1 MDKVSNLFSGAA
13 AEAAIFRDEYLVAA
27 DPTDTSKRV
36 RLDAGGITTST
47 TRVLTAQDK
56 DGTIATTTDTISTQ
70 YGGTGQD
77 FSATSGLVKLSSG
90 TASAVTAPSG
100 DIVGTSDTQTLTNKT
115 ISGSSNTLSNIAK
128 ASITGAPTGDFV
140 GTSDTQTL
148 TNKTIDASSN
158 TLSNIG
164 NASLS
169 NSAITVTDGITST
182 NVSLGGTVTFS
193 GTSNEVEVG
202 ESSGTIT
209 IGLPNDVTIGNDLV
223 VTNNLTVS
231 GTTTTLNTETLTVE
245 DKNIEL
251 AVPTSGSPTDAG
263 ANNGGITLKGSTDHT
278 IIWDSANTNWT
289 LSEHVNIPT
298 GKEYKINNVK
308 VLDSSSLGSGVTSSS
323 LTSVG
328 TIGTGTWQGTAIGIT
343 YGGTGQTTAQAAIN
357 ALTQVSGATPE
368 YVLTKDTSTGD
379 ATWKAASTVA
389 AVNDLTDVTITGAA
403 KGDILVYNG
412 SAWVDLTVGSD
423 GQVLKAASGEATGLE
438 WGAGGGGATAT
449 HAFTNQSST
458 SYRGTGSSGT
468 GIDVGTAVAT
478 EASGV
483 GEREIYIRK
492 IDANNEGV
500 FTVIH
505 KNGSA
510 VEVQIA

>member
-1 MDKVSNLFSGAA
+1 MDKVSNLFSGAV
-13 AEAAIFRDEYLVAA
+13 AEAAIFRDEYLIAA

-148 TNKTIDASSN
+148 TNKTIDAASN

-164 NASLS
+164 NGSLT
-169 NSAITVTDGITST
+169 NSAITVTDGTTST
-182 NVSLGGTVTFS
+182 DVSLGGTVTFS

-231 GTTTTLNTETLTVE
+231 GTTTTLNTQTLTVE

-251 AVPTSGSPTDAG
+251 AVPTSIGEVRYENLRVAG
-263 ANNGGITLKGSTDHT
+263 APKSQ
-278 IIWDSANTNWT
+278 SF
-289 LSEHVNIPT
+289 
-298 GKEYKINNVK
+298 
-308 VLDSSSLGSGVTSSS
+308 
-323 LTSVG
+323 
-328 TIGTGTWQGTAIGIT
+328 
-343 YGGTGQTTAQAAIN
+343 
-357 ALTQVSGATPE
+357 
-368 YVLTKDTSTGD
+368 
-379 ATWKAASTVA
+379 
-389 AVNDLTDVTITGAA
+389 
-403 KGDILVYNG
+403 GDITIKNI
-412 SAWVDLTVGSD
+412 D
-423 GQVLKAASGEATGLE
+423 
-438 WGAGGGGATAT
+438 
-449 HAFTNQSST
+449 F
-458 SYRGTGSSGT
+458 SGT
-468 GIDVGTAVAT
+468 RLV
-478 EASGV
+478 
-483 GEREIYIRK
+483 IRPK
-492 IDANNEGV
+492 I
-500 FTVIH
+500 
-505 KNGSA
+505 
-510 VEVQIA
+510 

>member
-1 MDKVSNLFSGAA
+1 LVWKKVNNSDAGDSTHFGGDDMDKVSNLFSGAV

-115 ISGSSNTLSNIAK
+115 I
-128 ASITGAPTGDFV
+128 
-140 GTSDTQTL
+140 
-148 TNKTIDASSN
+148 DASSN

-209 IGLPNDVTIGNDLV
+209 IGLPDDVTISGD
-223 VTNNLTVS
+223 LTVN
-231 GTTTTLNTETLTVE
+231 GTTTTINSTTLTVD
-245 DKNIEL
+245 DKNIEM
-251 AVPTSGSPTDAG
+251 GSVATPTDTT
-263 ANNGGITLKGSTDHT
+263 ANGGGITLKGATDHT

-357 ALTQVSGATPE
+357 ALTQVSGATNE

-423 GQVLKAASGEATGLE
+423 GQVLKAASGQATGLE

-449 HAFTNQSST
+449 HAYTNQSST

-505 KNGSA
+505 KNGAA

>member
-1 MDKVSNLFSGAA
+1 MVWKKVNNSDAGDSTHFGGDDMDKISDLFSGAA
-13 AEAAIFRDEYLVAA
+13 AEAAIFRDDYLIAA
-27 DPTDTSKRV
+27 DPSDTSKRV
-36 RLDAGGITTST
+36 RLDAGGITTSN

-90 TASAVTAPSG
+90 TASAVAAPTG
-100 DIVGTSDTQTLTNKT
+100 AIVGTTDSQTLTNKT
-115 ISGSSNTLSNIAK
+115 ISGSSNTI
-128 ASITGAPTGDFV
+128 
-140 GTSDTQTL
+140 
-148 TNKTIDASSN
+148 
-158 TLSNIG
+158 SNIG
-164 NASLS
+164 NSSLS
-169 NSAITVTDGITST
+169 NSAITVTDGTTST
-182 NVSLGGTVTFS
+182 DVSLGGTVTFN

-202 ESSGTIT
+202 ESSGTVT
-209 IGLPNDVTIGNDLV
+209 IGLPDDVTISGD
-223 VTNNLTVS
+223 LTVN
-231 GTTTTLNTETLTVE
+231 GTTTTINSTTLTVD
-245 DKNIEL
+245 DKNIEM
-251 AVPTSGSPTDAG
+251 GSVATPTDTT
-263 ANNGGITLKGSTDHT
+263 ANGGGITLKGATDKT

-289 LSEHVNIPT
+289 LSEHTNIPT

-308 VLDSSSLGSGVTSSS
+308 VLDSSALGTGVTSSS

-328 TIGTGTWQGTAIGIT
+328 TIATGTWQATDVAIAH
-343 YGGTGQTTAQAAIN
+343 GGTGSSTAQDAIN
-357 ALTQVSGATPE
+357 ALSQVSSATNE
-368 YVLTKDTSTGD
+368 HVLTKDTSTGN

-423 GQVLKAASGEATGLE
+423 GQVLKAASAQSTGLE

-449 HAFTNQSST
+449 HAYTNQSST
-458 SYRGTGSSGT
+458 TYRGTGSSGT
-468 GIDVGTAVAT
+468 GIDVGTAVGT
-478 EASGV
+478 EASGA

-505 KNGSA
+505 KNGAA

>member
-1 MDKVSNLFSGAA
+1 MDKISDLFSGAA
-13 AEAAIFRDEYLVAA
+13 AEAAIFRDDYLIAA
-27 DPTDTSKRV
+27 DPSDTSKRV
-36 RLDAGGITTST
+36 RLDAGGITTSN

-148 TNKTIDASSN
+148 TNKTIDAASN

-164 NASLS
+164 NSSLS
-169 NSAITVTDGITST
+169 NSAIAVTDGTTST
-182 NVSLGGTVTFS
+182 DVSLGGTVTFS

-202 ESSGTIT
+202 ESSGTVT
-209 IGLPNDVTIGNDLV
+209 IGLPDDVTISGD
-223 VTNNLTVS
+223 LTVN
-231 GTTTTLNTETLTVE
+231 GTTTTINSTTLTVD
-245 DKNIEL
+245 DKNIEM
-251 AVPTSGSPTDAG
+251 GSVATPTDTT
-263 ANNGGITLKGSTDHT
+263 ANGGGITLKGSTDHT

-357 ALTQVSGATPE
+357 ALTQVSGATNE

-449 HAFTNQSST
+449 HAYTNQSST

-468 GIDVGTAVAT
+468 GIDVGTTVAT
-478 EASGV
+478 EATGV

-505 KNGSA
+505 KNGAA

>member
-13 AEAAIFRDEYLVAA
+13 AEAAIFRDEYLIAA

-148 TNKTIDASSN
+148 TNKTIDAASN

-164 NASLS
+164 NGSLT
-169 NSAITVTDGITST
+169 NSAITVTDGTTST
-182 NVSLGGTVTFS
+182 DVSLGGTVTFS

-209 IGLPNDVTIGNDLV
+209 IGLPNDVTISGD
-223 VTNNLTVS
+223 LTVN
-231 GTTTTLNTETLTVE
+231 GTTTTINSTTLTVD
-245 DKNIEL
+245 DKNIEM
-251 AVPTSGSPTDAG
+251 GSVATPTDTT
-263 ANNGGITLKGSTDHT
+263 ANGGGITLKGSTDHT

-357 ALTQVSGATPE
+357 ALTQVSGATDE
-368 YVLTKDTSTGD
+368 YVLTKDTSTQN
-379 ATWKAASTVA
+379 AVWKAASTVA

-412 SAWVDLTVGSD
+412 SAWVDLTVGNNTE
-423 GQVLKAASGEATGLE
+423 VLTADSAEATGLK
-438 WGAGGGGATAT
+438 WAAGGGGDEANPVLQASNYTAAYSSPT
-449 HAFTNQSST
+449 TEGTDKVSIYVRTIDSNNQ
-458 SYRGTGSSGT
+458 
-468 GIDVGTAVAT
+468 
-478 EASGV
+478 
-483 GEREIYIRK
+483 
-492 IDANNEGV
+492 GV
-500 FTVIH
+500 FVRIK
-505 KNGSA
+505 KNGNY
-510 VEVQIA
+510 ENVQIA

>member
-1 MDKVSNLFSGAA
+1 MDKVSNLFSGAV

-209 IGLPNDVTIGNDLV
+209 IGLPDDVTISGD
-223 VTNNLTVS
+223 LTVN
-231 GTTTTLNTETLTVE
+231 GTTTTINSTTLTVD
-245 DKNIEL
+245 DKNIEM
-251 AVPTSGSPTDAG
+251 GSVATPTDTT
-263 ANNGGITLKGSTDHT
+263 ANGGGITLKGATDHT

-357 ALTQVSGATPE
+357 ALTQVSGATNE

-423 GQVLKAASGEATGLE
+423 GQVLKAASGQATGLE

-449 HAFTNQSST
+449 HAYTNQSST

-505 KNGSA
+505 KNGAA

>member
-1 MDKVSNLFSGAA
+1 MDKVSNLFSGAV

-115 ISGSSNTLSNIAK
+115 I
-128 ASITGAPTGDFV
+128 
-140 GTSDTQTL
+140 
-148 TNKTIDASSN
+148 DASSN

-209 IGLPNDVTIGNDLV
+209 IGLPDDVTISGD
-223 VTNNLTVS
+223 LTVN
-231 GTTTTLNTETLTVE
+231 GTTTTINSTTLTVD
-245 DKNIEL
+245 DKNIEM
-251 AVPTSGSPTDAG
+251 GSVATPTDTT
-263 ANNGGITLKGSTDHT
+263 ANGGGITLKGATDHT

-357 ALTQVSGATPE
+357 ALTQVSGATNE

-423 GQVLKAASGEATGLE
+423 GQVLKAASGQATGLE

-449 HAFTNQSST
+449 HAYTNQSST

-505 KNGSA
+505 KNGAA